1 MISVSHESVSA
12 RPWSDMPWLDL
23 RCAELKFTT
32 PLASTSIYRA
42 AKILWQAGVPDNTA
56 ADVIVLL
63 DSRAFAESAMSPE
76 DFVVSIMNV
85 IDEHWLE
92 RGEV

>member
-1 MISVSHESVSA
+1 VSHESVTA

-23 RCAELKFTT
+23 RCAELKIST
-32 PLASTSIYRA
+32 PIASVAIYRA
-42 AKILWQAGVPDNTA
+42 AKILWQAGVPDNKA

-63 DSRAFAESAMSPE
+63 DSQAFAVSTMGPE
-76 DFVVSIMNV
+76 DFVVNMMNLC
-85 IDEHWLE
+85 DPGWLE